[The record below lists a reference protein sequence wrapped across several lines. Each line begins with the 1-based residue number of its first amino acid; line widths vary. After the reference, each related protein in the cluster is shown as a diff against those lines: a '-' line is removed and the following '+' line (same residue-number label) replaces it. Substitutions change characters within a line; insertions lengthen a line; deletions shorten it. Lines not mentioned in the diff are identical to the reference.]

1 MKILVVNWQDITH
14 PLAGGAEVHLHEVFE
29 RIASRGHEV
38 TLYCS
43 SYPGAV
49 REEVRNGMRI
59 IREGGRNFFNYRW
72 MWAYL
77 TRFRRDGYDVVVD
90 DMNKIPFF
98 TPLYVRTPI
107 LGVTHHLFGASIF
120 KEANVLAAGYVWG
133 MESLAVR
140 LYRACRIPFVV
151 GSPSTH
157 QELLAR
163 GFRAEEVPVVHYGV
177 DQRVHRRTGVPR
189 SPVPMIGYF
198 GRLKQYKSVD
208 HLLRALPEVL
218 AKFPDL
224 RTVIVGEG
232 DDRPRLEQIVRD
244 AGLERAVEFAGFVTE
259 ERKVEL
265 LQQIWFKVMT
275 SAKEG
280 WGLTVLEANAC
291 GTTVLASN
299 VAGLRDAVRD
309 DETGLLYEYGNVPE
323 LSAKILR
330 LLSDG
335 RLRERLVEGADRYVR
350 SFTWDAAAEKTLSLL
365 EERVRTSRAG

>member
-1 MKILVVNWQDITH
+1 
-14 PLAGGAEVHLHEVFE
+14 
-29 RIASRGHEV
+29 
-38 TLYCS
+38 
-43 SYPGAV
+43 
-49 REEVRNGMRI
+49 
-59 IREGGRNFFNYRW
+59 

-77 TRFRRDGYDVVVD
+77 NRFRGDAYDVVVD

-107 LGVTHHLFGASIF
+107 LGVTHHLFGTSIF
-120 KEANVLAAGYVWG
+120 KEANVFAAGYVWA

-140 LYRACRIPFVV
+140 LYRARRIPFVV

-163 GFRAEEVPVVHYGV
+163 GFRAEDVPVVFYGV
-177 DQRVHRRTGVPR
+177 DRRVHRRTGVPR
-189 SPVPMIGYF
+189 NPVPMIGYF

-208 HLLRALPEVL
+208 HLLQALPAVL

-232 DDRPRLEQIVRD
+232 DDRPRLEQIARD
-244 AGLERAVEFAGFVTE
+244 AGLERAVEFTGFVTE

-309 DETGLLYEYGNVPE
+309 GETGLLYEYGNVPE

-335 RLRERLVEGADRYVR
+335 PLRDRLVEGADRYVR

-365 EERVRTSRAG
+365 DERVRTSTTASSAGSALRGGRRGARRRR